1 MDFQAIL
8 TAISDALANLNL
20 PLDKIMEF
28 LQPVID
34 FVMGLING

>member
-20 PLDKIMEF
+20 PLDKITGF

>member
-1 MDFQAIL
+1 MDLSSI
-8 TAISDALANLNL
+8 ISTITEVLANLNL
-20 PLDKIMEF
+20 PVDKIVEF